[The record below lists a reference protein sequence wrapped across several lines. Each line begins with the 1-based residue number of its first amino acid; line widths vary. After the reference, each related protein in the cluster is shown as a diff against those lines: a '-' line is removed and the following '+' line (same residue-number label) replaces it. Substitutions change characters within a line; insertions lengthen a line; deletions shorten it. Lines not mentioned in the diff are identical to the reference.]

1 MAAAIYK
8 YSSAV
13 MVGKNPPPTREIV
26 YNPQGSTFHTT
37 YYDAMGIPRKVPL
50 LNLSEQT
57 DDRERQ
63 SNGVASFILSKQTFN
78 YTDKPKVEQ
87 PYMQKIFESYKL
99 DDELESIFYARE
111 PQEVAN
117 GGRVVQNDVV

>member
-1 MAAAIYK
+1 MATAIYK
-8 YSSAV
+8 YSTAV
-13 MVGKNPPPTREIV
+13 LQGRNPSPPRKVV

-37 YYDAMGIPRKVPL
+37 YYDALSLKRDP

-57 DDRERQ
+57 DDRARQ
-63 SNGVASFILSKQTFN
+63 SNGVASFILAKQTFN
-78 YTDKPKVEQ
+78 YTDPKQ
-87 PYMQKIFESYKL
+87 NKTPYLEKLFDSYKME
-99 DDELESIFYARE
+99 DEIESIFYSRQ